1 MLGESTC
8 LNNQFNLFFSVDY
21 QQARLSFLRAA
32 EASGGLLES
41 FKYPLSC
48 PKGKP
53 LFTDVLWLGKQ
64 DARTVLVMLSATHGV
79 EGFSGSAAQIS
90 FLTDVASG
98 TLQLPQNV
106 AVLVIHALNPHGFAW
121 LRRVDE
127 AGVDLNR
134 NYVDF
139 SQSLP
144 SNDGYAQLADVLV
157 PPSLDES
164 TLQTCE
170 TKLQTYRDL
179 HGEVAYEKALSA
191 GQYAFPEGLFYGG
204 KEPCWSRLLCEQMI
218 EKFSLKQRDCV
229 AVIDFHTGLGPFGYG
244 EPICEHLPNT
254 QGNALARL
262 WYGDSLTE
270 PALGT
275 STSVA
280 KTGLS
285 DDGWITLLGDK
296 LVFIALEFGTYD
308 FENMKQVLR
317 ADHWLHAYG
326 KVDWLTEPTLGI
338 KAEMRRH
345 FYPDTSDWQDMV
357 LRRSRE
363 CIKQALAG
371 LSQQA

>member
-1 MLGESTC
+1 MAMSV
-8 LNNQFNLFFSVDY
+8 FSEDY
-21 QQARLSFLRAA
+21 QQARQAFLSAA
-32 EASGGLLES
+32 KASGGALES
-41 FKYPLSC
+41 FKHNLSC
-48 PKGKP
+48 PKGLP
-53 LFTDVLWLGKQ
+53 LFTDVLWLGKD
-64 DARTVLVMLSATHGV
+64 DAKTVLLMLSATHGV
-79 EGFSGSAAQIS
+79 EGFSGSAAQID
-90 FLTDVASG
+90 FLNTYSCG
-98 TLQLPQNV
+98 GLTLPSDV
-106 AVLVIHALNPHGFAW
+106 AVLLIHALNPHGFAW

-127 AGVDLNR
+127 AGIDLNR

-139 SQSLP
+139 SKSLP
-144 SNDGYAQLADVLV
+144 INAGYAQLANVLV
-157 PPSLDES
+157 PCSLDAA

-170 TKLQTYRDL
+170 TKLQAYKDSF
-179 HGEVAYEKALSA
+179 GEVAYEKALSA

-204 KEPCWSRLLCEQMI
+204 QAPCWSRLLCEQMI
-218 EKFSLKQRDCV
+218 EKFSFKQRVCV

-285 DDGWITLLGDK
+285 DDGWITMLGDK

-317 ADHWLHAYG
+317 ADHWLHAQG
-326 KVDWLTEPTLGI
+326 KVDWQDPVTQTI
-338 KAEMRRH
+338 KANIRSH
-345 FYPDTSDWQDMV
+345 FYPATSDWEEMV
-357 LRRSRE
+357 LIRSRE
-363 CIKQALAG
+363 CI
-371 LSQQA
+371 QQAIAGISAVTHN